1 MAVALLL
8 LAFVAG
14 LVVGEP
20 DRLLPPVFAIP
31 RNTTASLDVDLFFSL
46 FFVFLNKDVKETS
59 SDYTIFAPAG
69 LTTREAARWL
79 GEEKLTEQLLLN
91 HIVVGT
97 HLRPELVASSG
108 GPWTTLGGEQVSVA
122 IDDQGEFRV
131 NGVRVL
137 AWTTEAPALIVVL
150 EDYLFKAKGVEK
162 DEDQKS
168 SQVIEKVE
176 EEEQEQSTKGSM
188 MEITEEKGEFPQA
201 KPRKA
206 NQRNCTKVG
215 STNGRLSIFRDV
227 TVCTETLNTSPGRRL
242 DGRLGILD
250 QVASTTASLE
260 ANFGPTVHQFLS
272 FAKQVGIEEQLSEK
286 HEWTVLAPV
295 DSAWMQWMPIDW
307 GFNPF
312 HVPS

>member
-8 LAFVAG
+8 LAFAAG
-14 LVVGEP
+14 LVVGES

-46 FFVFLNKDVKETS
+46 FFVFLNKDLKETS

-79 GEEKLTEQLLLN
+79 EEEKLTEQLLLN

-137 AWTTEAPALIVVL
+137 AWTTEGPALIVVL
-150 EDYLFKAKGVEK
+150 EDYLFKEKGAEK

-168 SQVIEKVE
+168 SQEVE
-176 EEEQEQSTKGSM
+176 RVKEEQEQTTKGSIR
-188 MEITEEKGEFPQA
+188 EVTEDKGEFPQA

-215 STNGRLSIFRDV
+215 PCIYLSKSLHLLSRWATPTADCQSSVMSLFARRPSLRPLDV
-227 TVCTETLNTSPGRRL
+227 G
-242 DGRLGILD
+242 
-250 QVASTTASLE
+250 
-260 ANFGPTVHQFLS
+260 
-272 FAKQVGIEEQLSEK
+272 
-286 HEWTVLAPV
+286 WTVGLAFLTKLL
-295 DSAWMQWMPIDW
+295 Q
-307 GFNPF
+307 
-312 HVPS
+312 

>member
-8 LAFVAG
+8 LAFAAG

-79 GEEKLTEQLLLN
+79 EEEKLTEQLLLN

-150 EDYLFKAKGVEK
+150 EDYLFKEKGVEK

-168 SQVIEKVE
+168 NQVIEKV

-188 MEITEEKGEFPQA
+188 REVTEEKEEFPQA

-206 NQRNCTKVG
+206 NQRNCTKVEPC
-215 STNGRLSIFRDV
+215 IFQNHIITFLGGQHQRQ
-227 TVCTETLNTSPGRRL
+227 TVNLP
-242 DGRLGILD
+242 
-250 QVASTTASLE
+250 
-260 ANFGPTVHQFLS
+260 
-272 FAKQVGIEEQLSEK
+272 
-286 HEWTVLAPV
+286 
-295 DSAWMQWMPIDW
+295 
-307 GFNPF
+307 
-312 HVPS
+312 